1 MPRVA
6 RIYQRALC
14 YHVINRGVNRQAIFQ
29 DAYDYEY
36 FGQVMLKYKERYGV
50 KVYHWAWMG
59 NHYHLLAEVAHTCLR
74 TFVGGLQQAY
84 AQYHHARHGSS
95 GVFWQ
100 GRYMSKPVELG
111 EYLVSCGRYIER
123 NPVRSG
129 MVALAWDYRWSSAA
143 HYVKGLEDGMTD
155 RNPYLGVFSEQ
166 DRQRYGEELRAGT
179 EEVLVKSSEGS
190 QVIGSA
196 RYAASLT
203 KSMGRHRLKR
213 GRPAIS
219 RK

>member
-6 RIYQRALC
+6 RIYQRSLC
-14 YHVINRGVNRQAIFQ
+14 YHVVNRGINRQAIFQ
-29 DAYDYEY
+29 DANDYEY
-36 FGQVMLKYKERYGV
+36 FTQVIKKYKERYGV

-59 NHYHLLAEVAHTCLR
+59 NHYHLLAEVAHTRLR
-74 TFVGGLQQAY
+74 PFVGGFQQAY
-84 AQYHHARHGSS
+84 AQYHHARHGTS

-111 EYLVSCGRYIER
+111 DYLVHCGRYIER

-143 HYVKGLEDGMTD
+143 HYVKGIEDGMTD
-155 RNPYLGVFSEQ
+155 QNPYLGVFDEQ
-166 DRQRYGEELRAGT
+166 DRKRYGEELCAGT
-179 EEVLVKSSEGS
+179 EDDLVKHTKDLS
-190 QVIGSA
+190 VIGSA
-196 RYAASLT
+196 EYAATLT
-203 KSMGRHRLKR
+203 RSKGRHCLKR
-213 GRPAIS
+213 GRPAKA